1 MQAGIRV
8 RVVDDKLMP
17 AKVFA
22 DKKCGPMMM
31 RYLAFWEFMTTA
43 TVVMILDSDL
53 PWQQQLEGLLF
64 DIVYKPELEC
74 QVVRGA
80 FEDYF
85 DTNHMIMGGLFGLR
99 GEALLKVG
107 QAIRPII
114 ERMADEQDEFAYG
127 CDQTV
132 LAVSVFPLIQEFN
145 ALTVLISSH
154 EEATTWKHTSFASRL
169 PTGWGFATDTFYE
182 RRCFAKTDFMG

>member
-1 MQAGIRV
+1 
-8 RVVDDKLMP
+8 
-17 AKVFA
+17 
-22 DKKCGPMMM
+22 MMM
-31 RYLAFWEFMTTA
+31 RYLAFWEFMGTA

-80 FEDYF
+80 FHDYF

-107 QAIRPII
+107 NAIRPII
-114 ERMADEQDEFAYG
+114 ERMADELDEFAYG

-145 ALTVLISSH
+145 ALTMLISSH
-154 EEATTWKHTSFASRL
+154 DEATTWKHTSFAAKL
-169 PTGWGFATDTFYE
+169 PAGWRFQNDTFYE
-182 RRCFAKTDFMG
+182 RRCFVKKEIMG